1 MESVG
6 VRPYAFFFSILLIPM
21 ASTKFVQDL
30 QSPTFNAPKNAKAL
44 NYLKKAQLVELIL
57 NYQAQELN
65 AKAQLSI
72 KQQDVKALI
81 KGIDQTNQDFIS
93 PKAYLSDINKRS
105 ARHQQEVNA
114 IIRDTK
120 NAFKT
125 VKRIISLPS
134 FI

>member
-1 MESVG
+1 
-6 VRPYAFFFSILLIPM
+6 M

-44 NYLKKAQLVELIL
+44 NYLKKAQLIELIL
-57 NYQAQELN
+57 NYQAQE
-65 AKAQLSI
+65 AKAKSQ
-72 KQQDVKALI
+72 LI
-81 KGIDQTNQDFIS
+81 KSDFIS

-125 VKRIISLPS
+125 VRKIVSLPS